1 MRPAQAVARG
11 VVGHVR
17 RHDLVFYAAGLTFC
31 AAIAIVPLLL
41 VDWRDR
47 RAKGLRG
54 RLLGLVLVAALPP
67 VVMAELGAV
76 AVLPDALGFTGRFN
90 LVSVAVAFVV
100 GWLSA
105 TLLVGGYVLS
115 LVLVG
120 FGGERAPLRMDQGL
134 RRGPRAT
141 DSNPGS

>member
-1 MRPAQAVARG
+1 VTTHPNGEGRRRG
-11 VVGHVR
+11 GEGH
-17 RHDLVFYAAGLTFC
+17 A
-31 AAIAIVPLLL
+31 
-41 VDWRDR
+41 
-47 RAKGLRG
+47 
-54 RLLGLVLVAALPP
+54 
-67 VVMAELGAV
+67 

-105 TLLVGGYVLS
+105 TRLVGGYVLS

-141 DSNPGS
+141 GLQSRELEELVAALR